1 MGFDVC
7 KFCWQCFWVLARQ
20 LQSGN
25 LKQSDLEEK
34 TVVQGRVRMST
45 IEKIEALVNCS
56 AVMRCCSLDEDTVDV
71 FLLDMVS

>member
-7 KFCWQCFWVLARQ
+7 EKFWRCFWVLARQ

-34 TVVQGRVRMST
+34 TVAQGRVRMST
-45 IEKIEALVNCS
+45 KEKIEALVNCS
-56 AVMRCCSLDEDTVDV
+56 AVMRCCSLDEDTLDV
-71 FLLDMVS
+71 FD

>member
-1 MGFDVC
+1 MNMGFDVC
-7 KFCWQCFWVLARQ
+7 EFCWRCFWVLARQ
-20 LQSGN
+20 FQSGN

-56 AVMRCCSLDEDTVDV
+56 VVMRCRSLDEDTLDV
-71 FLLDMVS
+71 FD